1 MVTKY
6 AILII
11 ALPLLAAFL
20 IPLLDMVNKKIPK
33 FIPVIVMAFNS
44 FLTIGFLAHLIKTN
58 KPIIV
63 TLGGFLP
70 PFGINLTI
78 GYLSTI
84 LLILISVVGLVVSIY
99 SLTEKD
105 VEYRYYM
112 LSILLLMGLSGL
124 VTTGDIFNMFV
135 FLEITS
141 IAAYSL
147 TAYKG
152 DGLSLEAAMKYILIG
167 SLASAFILIGLGVLY
182 YAGHS
187 LNMADIAKNINKM
200 PTDMKMFAVA
210 MLFVGLAIEAEM
222 FPLNGWVP
230 DVYQATKTPVTTL
243 FSAIVVKATIY
254 MMFRVLITVFQVDAH
269 IMNFVMIIGLITL
282 LMGEI
287 SALKQTNIKR
297 MLAYSSIGQVGLI
310 VVAIASMST
319 IGISGGLYQMINHAI
334 FKVIL
339 FLGTGYMVTSVMGKG
354 NIEELRGIAKKMPIT
369 AFILSFTII
378 ALLGVPPLAGFWAKM
393 MIIGGVISKGHTTVA
408 ALVLVATIIEAVYYL
423 KFIAIMYDTKE
434 EAQESTFKSTLTINK
449 MIPILTFVI
458 FILMFSVVSAL
469 PLFQRIMLKAANE
482 FTNVGSYIS
491 AVLGG

>member
-20 IPLLDMVNKKIPK
+20 IPLLDMVSKKLPK
-33 FIPVIVMAFNS
+33 FVPVIVMAFNS
-44 FLTIGFLAHLIKTN
+44 FMTIMFLLHLIKTN

-63 TLGGFLP
+63 TLGGFMP

-84 LLILISVVGLVVSIY
+84 LLILISVVGFIVSIY

-112 LSILLLMGLSGL
+112 LNLLLIMGISGL

-147 TAYKG
+147 TAYKA
-152 DGLSLEAAMKYILIG
+152 DGLSLEATMKYVLIG
-167 SLASAFILIGLGVLY
+167 SLASVFILIGIGVLY

-187 LNMADIAKNINKM
+187 LNMADIAKNINKI
-200 PTDMKMFAVA
+200 PTEMKMFSVA

-243 FSAIVVKATIY
+243 FSSIVVKATIY

-269 IMNFVMIIGLITL
+269 IMNFVMIVGLITL
-282 LMGEI
+282 LMGEL

-310 VVAIASMST
+310 VVAIST
-319 IGISGGLYQMINHAI
+319 MTNIGISGGLYQMLNHGI
-334 FKVIL
+334 FKGVL
-339 FLGTGYMVTSVMGKG
+339 FLGTGYMVTSVLGSTGK
-354 NIEELRGIAKKMPIT
+354 IEDLRGIAKKMPVT
-369 AFILSFTII
+369 AFLVSFTII
-378 ALLGVPPLAGFWAKM
+378 ALLGVPPLSGFWAKFLIM
-393 MIIGGVISKGHTTVA
+393 QGVVGSGHYIVA
-408 ALVLVATIIEAVYYL
+408 AVVLGATIIEAVYYL
-423 KFIAIMYDTKE
+423 KFIAIMYDGFEIKDFS
-434 EAQESTFKSTLTINK
+434 AKVTLNRL
-449 MIPILTFVI
+449 IPVFLFSAMTVLIALVNVTGI
-458 FILMFSVVSAL
+458 FNEVL
-469 PLFQRIMLKAANE
+469 LKAAIE
-482 FTNVGSYIS
+482 FTDVQAYIT

>member
-20 IPLLDMVNKKIPK
+20 IPLFDMMSKKIPK

-44 FLTIGFLAHLIKTN
+44 FLTINFLVHLLKTD
-58 KPIIV
+58 KPIVV

-84 LLILISVVGLVVSIY
+84 LLILISVVGFIVAIY
-99 SLTEKD
+99 SLTEKE

-112 LSILLLMGLSGL
+112 LNILLLMGLSGL

-152 DGLSLEAAMKYILIG
+152 DGLSLEATMKYVLIG

-187 LNMADIAKNINKM
+187 LNMADIAKNISHM
-200 PTDMKMFAVA
+200 PTNMKMFAVA
-210 MLFVGLAIEAEM
+210 MLFVGLAIESEM

-243 FSAIVVKATIY
+243 FSSIVVKATIY
-254 MMFRVLITVFQVDAH
+254 MMFRVLITVFQVDTH
-269 IMNFVMIIGLITL
+269 IMNFVMIVGLITL
-282 LMGEI
+282 VLGEL

-310 VVAIASMST
+310 VVAISSMTT
-319 IGISGGLYQMINHAI
+319 IGIAGGLYQMLNHAI
-334 FKVIL
+334 FKGIL
-339 FLGTGYMVTSVMGKG
+339 FLGTGYMVTSVLGNGK
-354 NIEELRGIAKKMPIT
+354 IEDLRGIAKKMPIT
-369 AFILSFTII
+369 AFIVSFTII
-378 ALLGVPPLAGFWAKM
+378 ALLGVPPLSGFWAKF
-393 MIIGGVISKGHTTVA
+393 IIMQGVISSGHYIVA
-408 ALVLVATIIEAVYYL
+408 AIVLGATIIEAIYYL
-423 KFIAIMYDTKE
+423 KFIAIMYDGFEIKDFN
-434 EAQESTFKSTLTINK
+434 STVTINK
-449 MIPILTFVI
+449 LIPVFLFFIMTILI
-458 FILMFSVVSAL
+458 AL
-469 PLFQRIMLKAANE
+469 AYSTDLFKIVLGKAAME
-482 FTNVGSYIS
+482 FTNVSAYIS

>member
-20 IPLLDMVNKKIPK
+20 IPLFDMVNKKIPK
-33 FIPVIVMAFNS
+33 YIPVIVMAFNS
-44 FLTIGFLAHLIKTN
+44 FMTIMFLLHLIKTN

-63 TLGGFLP
+63 TLGGFMP

-84 LLILISVVGLVVSIY
+84 LLILISVVGFIVSIY

-112 LSILLLMGLSGL
+112 LNLLLIMGISGL

-147 TAYKG
+147 TAYKK
-152 DGLSLEAAMKYILIG
+152 DALSLEATIKYILIG
-167 SLASAFILIGLGVLY
+167 SLASAFILIGIGVLY
-182 YAGHS
+182 YSTHS
-187 LNMADIAKNINKM
+187 LNMADIAKNINKV
-200 PTDMKMFAVA
+200 PTDMKMFAIA

-230 DVYQATKTPVTTL
+230 DVYQAAKTPVTTL
-243 FSAIVVKATIY
+243 FSSIVVKATIY

-269 IMNFVMIIGLITL
+269 IMNFVMIVGLITL

-310 VVAIASMST
+310 VVAIASMSN
-319 IGISGGLYQMINHAI
+319 IGIAGGLYQMINHAI

-339 FLGTGYMVTSVMGKG
+339 FLGTAYMVTSVLGDGK
-354 NIEELRGIAKKMPIT
+354 IENLRGIAKKMPIT
-369 AFILSFTII
+369 AFIISFTII
-378 ALLGVPPLAGFWAKM
+378 ALLGVPPLSGFWAKM
-393 MIIGGVISKGHTTVA
+393 MIVGGVISKGHTIVA
-408 ALVLVATIIEAVYYL
+408 ALVLIATIIEAIYYL
-423 KFIAIMYDTKE
+423 KFIAIMYDIK
-434 EAQESTFKSTLTINK
+434 ADGMSNFKSTLTFNK
-449 MIPILTFVI
+449 IVPIITFL
-458 FILMFSVVSAL
+458 ILIITFSVLVAL
-469 PLFQRIMLKAANE
+469 PLFQQVLLRASSE
-482 FTNVGSYIS
+482 FTNVSSYIS
-491 AVLGG
+491 VVLGG